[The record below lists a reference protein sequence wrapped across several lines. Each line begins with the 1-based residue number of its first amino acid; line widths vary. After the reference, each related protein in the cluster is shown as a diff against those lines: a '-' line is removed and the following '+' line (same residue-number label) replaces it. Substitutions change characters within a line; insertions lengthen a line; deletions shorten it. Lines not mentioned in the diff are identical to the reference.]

1 MKVHRLH
8 IHNFRSI
15 CDEEIFLTDYTLLV
29 GANNAGKSNAVD
41 ALRFFFG
48 DYVYNGDVDR
58 PKIKGKTTND
68 EIAWVEV
75 EFSEVKH
82 TEEMKKHPDIIRGS
96 KVRIRRTIVLGHNK
110 SKSIYEFVV
119 KGEKPI
125 KVGKKLSLLLNEFVI
140 PLSYLPS
147 ISNPS
152 ADIKLSGTSL
162 LKDLIGDSVKLIL
175 EKTGAVQELQDTI
188 AKLIKGSK
196 ENKETGENKV
206 LEFEKKVSE
215 EVQEWGATFTLGTKS
230 LEATDIVKTML
241 EVSICDQKTDGAMD
255 IGRFGSGFQRSL
267 IFSIIKAAAS
277 IDKVGYNG
285 TRRLLV
291 FEEPETFLHP
301 DQQEELARSLR
312 RLAQEG
318 FQVVCTSHSSNFVG
332 RKMDDVPGIVRVMK
346 NKGVTTTQ
354 QISKKTWSKIVEK
367 GGNYPKYLE
376 SYIKR
381 DISYLDAFR
390 YACWFAG
397 QRASI
402 CFAKQV
408 LLVEGATE
416 VALLARLQ
424 DEGRLMLPQGT
435 VVIDCMGKFNIPR
448 FMMVLRGWCIPF
460 AVMYDSDSGKKGD
473 KLEEQKAWNLFV
485 EENAK
490 LNPMAKTLVLEGD
503 LETELGV
510 KDPKTELGVKNPK
523 KGLNDIKPY
532 QLLNVYE
539 KGLCKNVEQLC
550 QRIEGLFSDVGRE
563 CK

>member
-15 CDEEIFLTDYTLLV
+15 CDAEIFLTDYTLLV
-29 GANNAGKSNAVD
+29 GANNAGKSNVID

-48 DYVYNGDVDR
+48 DYVYNDDVDCPR
-58 PKIKGKTTND
+58 IRNKIINHND
-68 EIAWVEV
+68 IWVEV

-82 TEEMKKHPDIIRGS
+82 IDAEKKYANIIHDD
-96 KVRIRRTIVLGHNK
+96 KVSVRRTIAPKNSK
-110 SKSIYEFVV
+110 SKRMYEFVG
-119 KGEKPI
+119 KDEKPV
-125 KVGKKLSLLLNEFVI
+125 KRGKGTSEKEWKALLDKFI
-140 PLSYLPS
+140 MPLSYLPS

-152 ADIKLSGTSL
+152 ADIRLTGTSL
-162 LKDLIGDSVKLIL
+162 LKDLIGDSLKLIF
-175 EKTGAVQELQDTI
+175 EKSQVVRGLQDTI
-188 AKLIKGSK
+188 TKLVKGSK
-196 ENKETGENKV
+196 ENKEAGENKV

-230 LEATDIVKTML
+230 LEVTDIVKTML
-241 EVSICDQKTDGAMD
+241 EVSICDQQTDGATD

-285 TRRLLV
+285 TRRLLI

-312 RLAQEG
+312 KLAQEG

-367 GGNYPKYLE
+367 GGNYPKYLK

-381 DISYLDAFR
+381 NTSYLDAFR

-397 QRASI
+397 QRATI

-408 LLVEGATE
+408 LLIEGATE

-424 DEGRLMLPQGT
+424 DEGKLKLPRGT
-435 VVIDCMGKFNIPR
+435 VVIDCMGKFNIHR

-460 AVMYDSDSGKKGD
+460 AVMYDNDSDKEGD
-473 KLEEQKAWNLFV
+473 KLEEQKAWNQFV

-490 LNPMAKTLVLEGD
+490 LNPMARTLVLEGD

-510 KDPKTELGVKNPK
+510 KKPE
-523 KGLNDIKPY
+523 KGQNDIKPY

-539 KGLCKNVEQLC
+539 KGLCKNVERLC
-550 QRIEGLFSDVGRE
+550 QRIEGLFSDVGCE